1 MRKSPKPSA
10 RRLRNVTLFSE
21 ADEAVPS
28 TLTVPLASI
37 IISATQPRR
46 YFAPEAMQ
54 VLVESVKKDGVLQP
68 ILVRPVGDKY
78 ELVVG
83 ERRYRAA
90 QEVGLTDIPAVV
102 REMSDTEAVRFA
114 LTENLQREDLNSVEE
129 TEGIL
134 ELLAITLEYPTA
146 EVLLLLQRLQKEIK
160 RKKLSHNVMGQPE
173 VDSAPPELAIIQSV
187 FESLGRMSW
196 ESFTSNRLPLLN
208 LPADIL
214 EALRSGRIEYTKAKE
229 IAKLE
234 SQSLRQELLSEAI
247 VDSLS
252 LSQIRERVKA
262 SQPPHDREEIAA
274 RIDVTARRV
283 KKSKVWENP
292 SKRSRLESLLKQL
305 EELIS
310 EEGLN
315 ESQFSKEEGLDESQF
330 NKEAEVTQEPPQ
342 PTAKRKRASPI
353 KSKKDTLESQKGV
366 TEELSNEAPPLQE
379 ETASVPEEGET
390 PAIEL
395 LDESRLETE
404 EEITQKDSEPL
415 DELLSKSLT
424 HAEMAKRLGVRT
436 STLSEAKKKTKFAE
450 WSKSKDPEAS
460 AWQWVAETKCFVK
473 SEKLGGGV
481 L

>member
-28 TLTVPLASI
+28 TLIVPLASI

-46 YFAPEAMQ
+46 YFAPSTMQ
-54 VLVESVKKDGVLQP
+54 ALVESVKKDGVLQP

-78 ELVVG
+78 ELVAG

-90 QEVGLTDIPAVV
+90 QQVGLTDIPAVV

-134 ELLAITLEYPTA
+134 ELLAITLEYSTA
-146 EVLLLLQRLQKEIK
+146 EVTLLLQRLQKEIK

-234 SQSLRQELLSEAI
+234 LESERGELLSEAI
-247 VDSLS
+247 ADALS

-262 SQPPHDREEIAA
+262 SQPPRDREEIATRLDA
-274 RIDVTARRV
+274 TARRV
-283 KKSKVWENP
+283 KKSKIWENP
-292 SKRSRLESLLKQL
+292 SKRSRLESLLAQL
-305 EELIS
+305 EELIA
-310 EEGLN
+310 EEELN
-315 ESQFSKEEGLDESQF
+315 KSQFS
-330 NKEAEVTQEPPQ
+330 KEAEVTQELPQ
-342 PTAKRKRASPI
+342 PTTKRKRASLI
-353 KSKKDTLESQKGV
+353 KSDKDVLESQKDA
-366 TEELSNEAPPLQE
+366 TEELSKEAPPPQE
-379 ETASVPEEGET
+379 KTASVPNEREI
-390 PAIEL
+390 PLIEP
-395 LDESRLETE
+395 LDESRLDTE
-404 EEITQKDSEPL
+404 EETKQKDSEL
-415 DELLSKSLT
+415 IDELPSLSLT

-436 STLSEAKKKTKFAE
+436 STLSEAKKKTNFAE

-460 AWQWVAETKCFVK
+460 EWQWVAETKCFVK
-473 SEKLGGGV
+473 SEKLEGGV
-481 L
+481 P